1 MLTFFIKSTVS
12 LVMFYGFYHF
22 FLRNQK
28 ILFFNRFYLILSL
41 VFSMIIPLIAIPIK
55 STYIFN
61 NTLERFNIS
70 IEQFVTEDTAAQIT
84 YPLITFQNILTGLFI
99 IVSFILFIRFTLNI
113 IRILGKIIQSK
124 KIHNPK
130 TTIVLIQE
138 KTLPYSFFKYIFVNQ
153 SDFENGKIE
162 PALLLHE
169 EAHCE
174 QYHSIDILV
183 SELVKIFLWFN
194 PIIWFFQKEI
204 KLNHEYLAD
213 SEVLSKHD
221 LEVYKNTLLNLVFRN
236 NSTYLASNFNYSLT
250 KKRLIMMTKNNSSAQ
265 SLLRKI
271 AIVPLVLILTITL
284 SYSQK
289 NIPKESLKNFEK
301 EWWYPILQIH
311 NIKPSAFNNFD
322 RVFETG
328 SNITIE
334 NQTVTLTDAIFI
346 VKRGNDRYSIIKSPL
361 AYHDL
366 GKNIIKGGKATVET
380 YSLDLEKIVQMEK
393 KVFNISFDLQIGE
406 KYDAWI
412 VDINTLQIKTEK

>member
-12 LVMFYGFYHF
+12 LAMFYGFYYF

-28 ILFFNRFYLILSL
+28 ILIFNRFYLILSL
-41 VFSMIIPLIAIPIK
+41 VFSMIIPLIAIPVK

-70 IEQFVTEDTAAQIT
+70 IEQFVTMDTPTNIT
-84 YPLITFQNILTGLFI
+84 YPLITFQNILTILLI
-99 IVSFILFIRFTLNI
+99 IISFILFTRFSLNI
-113 IRILGKIIQSK
+113 FRILRKIHQSK
-124 KIHNPK
+124 KIQKPN

-138 KTLPYSFFKYIFVNQ
+138 KTLPYSFFNYIFVNQ
-153 SDFENGKIE
+153 SDFENDKIE
-162 PALLLHE
+162 PELLLHE
-169 EAHCE
+169 KAHCK
-174 QYHSIDILV
+174 QYHSIDILI

-194 PIIWFFQKEI
+194 PIIWLFQNEI

-213 SEVLSKHD
+213 SEVLAMHD
-221 LEVYKNTLLNLVFRN
+221 LEVYQITLLNLVFRN
-236 NSTYLASNFNYSLT
+236 NSTYLASHFNYSLT
-250 KKRLIMMTKNNSSAQ
+250 KKRLIMMRKNNSSAQ
-265 SLLRKI
+265 SMVRKI

-289 NIPKESLKNFEK
+289 NIPKVSLLNFEN
-301 EWWYPILQIH
+301 EWWYPILQIQ

-334 NQTVTLTDAIFI
+334 NQVVTLTNAIFI

-361 AYHDL
+361 AHHDL
-366 GKNIIKGGKATVET
+366 RKNIIKGGNATVET
-380 YSLDLEKIVQMEK
+380 YSLDLEKTVQVEK
-393 KVFNISFDLQIGE
+393 KVGNISFDLQIGE
-406 KYDAWI
+406 KYSTWI
-412 VDINTLQIKTEK
+412 VDINTLEIKTEK